1 MRLRNLRTI
10 TKILFI
16 VCLMTVLLLFVT
28 YTGYSTSGEI
38 SRRMQ
43 SMYLNNA
50 KIALGMTEAKFLALQ
65 NRFFILSMTAVI
77 DNREVQAYESQ
88 VMENRKVIAGIV
100 AELDEAKLTPE
111 QLSVHRYLKSIGPD
125 YRKKQ
130 DEAISIIKSK
140 IGYGELSARLTKG
153 DIAQSEN
160 EYVDSFDNLRRL
172 LVAKADEMEKQVV
185 AFAQE
190 RAIRIASMAA
200 IAVAVGLL
208 TSALVS
214 RAITKP
220 IHKILNSVHTFA
232 DGNLADLFP
241 TEGRDELAGMGQALN
256 VMTERLWD
264 IINSVK
270 NANENI
276 LTTSQEFSS
285 LAQETEI
292 ALDGFR
298 TNVDEVSLDLTVLAA
313 DGDLVRASSS
323 ESAEGAQA
331 TAQRGMDIANKVSEA
346 IKAGN
351 DGMSSVQNALSG
363 IDGVAGNAS
372 SAAKSVQ
379 ELSERTHKIQAFVT
393 QIGGIADQTN
403 LLALNAAIEAARA
416 GEAGRGFA
424 VVAEEVRKL
433 AEESNIAAKNIEE
446 LAKTILG
453 DLDSVVTMSLDNA
466 DASKA
471 AKQMFQET
479 EKLIENILS
488 YLDEISDSTRDFASL
503 TEQQVASSEKIA
515 DTVHDIAERVQ
526 RAAEAGENIR
536 TGVEEVA
543 TATGRISTG
552 ALELSKLADVQ
563 EELLSFFKLD
573 APEKGP
579 SSH

>member
-1 MRLRNLRTI
+1 
-10 TKILFI
+10 
-16 VCLMTVLLLFVT
+16 MTVLLLFVT